1 MIRLALLLAAA
12 LSALPAIA
20 SAKTLPPEDKCTTDP
35 RLAEARARLA
45 AAVEKKD
52 GAALVAMIADN
63 IEFGLEEGHGKAR
76 FIRQWKLDRAP
87 EQSPIWV
94 ALAKIM
100 PLGCAMDSGGNAVI
114 PYLFTALDDRDAFG
128 TAVTIRPNV
137 NLRAAASET
146 APVVAVLHYEVLT
159 LDTDDELWPRVHT
172 DAGASG
178 YVRRDLIHTPVGF
191 RAYLGKVGGAWKI
204 TVFTE
209 GD

>member
-1 MIRLALLLAAA
+1 MIRLALALAAA
-12 LSALPAIA
+12 MVVPPLAAP
-20 SAKTLPPEDKCTTDP
+20 AKTLPPEDKCTADP
-35 RLAEARARLA
+35 RLVDARARLA
-45 AAVEKKD
+45 MAVEKKD
-52 GAALVAMIADN
+52 AASLTAMLADN
-63 IEFGLEEGHGKAR
+63 IEFGLEEGHGKAH

-87 EQSPIWV
+87 EQSPIWA

-100 PLGCAMDSGGNAVI
+100 PLGCAMDSRGNAVI
-114 PYLFTALDDRDAFG
+114 PYLFTALDDRDAFA

-159 LDTDDELWPRVHT
+159 LDSDDETWPKVHT
-172 DAGASG
+172 DAGVSG
-178 YVRRDLIHTPVGF
+178 YVRRDLVHTPVGF
-191 RAYLGKVGGAWKI
+191 RAYLGKVAGAWKI

>member
-12 LSALPAIA
+12 LSVLPAVA
-20 SAKTLPPEDKCTTDP
+20 SAKVLPPEDKCTADA

-52 GAALVAMIADN
+52 GAALVAMIADT

-87 EQSPIWV
+87 EQSPIWA

-100 PLGCAMDSGGNAVI
+100 SLGCAMDSQGNAVI
-114 PYLFTALDDRDAFG
+114 PYLFTALDDRDTFG

-146 APVVAVLHYEVLT
+146 AAVVAVLHYEVLT
-159 LDTDDELWPRVHT
+159 LDTDDETWPRVHT
-172 DAGASG
+172 DAGVAG